1 MNDPLYRKLMRQLH
15 GLAARCV
22 LRLVDDA
29 LKMQAVQVGLLDGET
44 GDNMERFQN
53 YGYTSVPLPGAEGVA
68 LFLGADRAHGVIIA
82 MDDRRY
88 RLGGLEGGEVALYSI
103 DDQEPAGHRIVLR
116 RGGLIEVRGDV
127 IDLRAA
133 TRLHLSAPEV
143 EIHAD
148 ERLETDVAGYG
159 EAMNYEGGQWR
170 QDTYHTGA
178 TFAPAVEHGIQ
189 PPEVD

>member
-1 MNDPLYRKLMRQLH
+1 MNDPLYRKLMRQIH

-22 LRLVDDA
+22 LRLVNDG

-53 YGYTSVPLPGAEGVA
+53 YGHTSVPLPGAEGVA

-88 RLGGLEGGEVALYSI
+88 RLGGLAGGEVALYSI
-103 DDQEPAGHRIVLR
+103 DDQEPAGHRIVLK
-116 RGGLIEVRGDV
+116 RGGVIEVRGDI

-148 ERLETDVAGYG
+148 TRREMDVAGYG
-159 EAMNYEGGQWR
+159 EALNFEDGVWR
-170 QDTYHTGA
+170 TDTYTTGA
-178 TFAPAVEHGIQ
+178 NFAPAVEHGIQ